1 MASITSKER
10 FDDVGPENPD
20 GTVAYA
26 YHGFNYV
33 IAVDERAFQVRTY
46 DDEPGIAT
54 VISPTDA
61 RTRPE
66 ARALVEFITSTLGC
80 TGIQFYC
87 GPVGTYRPVEIR
99 TLEFTGT

>member
-1 MASITSKER
+1 MTSITSKER
-10 FDDVGPENPD
+10 FDDVAPENPD
-20 GTVAYA
+20 GTVDYA

-33 IAVDERAFQVRTY
+33 IAVDESVFQVRMY

-61 RTRPE
+61 RTRPD

-80 TGIQFYC
+80 AGIQFYC
-87 GPVGTYRPVEIR
+87 GPVATYRLVEIR
-99 TLEFTGT
+99 TLEFTET